1 MTLTEKARIL
11 RPLIE
16 KAAANLDTEDALTGL
31 DLFPLWKPEQAYIVG
46 QRLRYNNTLYSVI
59 QAHTSQESWKPDT
72 AASLYAKVLIPD
84 ADVIP
89 EWEQPGATNAYMRG
103 DTVRYNGKVYR
114 SLIDNNVWSPADY
127 PAGWEE
133 VTE

>member
-16 KAAANLDTEDALTGL
+16 KAAANLDTEDALTGI
-31 DLFPLWKPEQAYIVG
+31 DLFPVWKPGQTYTVG
-46 QRLRYNNTLYSVI
+46 QRVRYNDTLYSVI
-59 QAHTSQESWKPDT
+59 QAHISQDGWKPDT

-84 ADVIP
+84 DNVIP
-89 EWEQPGATNAYMRG
+89 EWEQPDATNAYMRG